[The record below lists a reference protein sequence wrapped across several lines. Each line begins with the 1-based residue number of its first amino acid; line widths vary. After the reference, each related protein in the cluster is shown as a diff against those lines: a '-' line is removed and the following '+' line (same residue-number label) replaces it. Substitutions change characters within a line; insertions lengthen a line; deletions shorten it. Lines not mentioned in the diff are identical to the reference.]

1 MFHIFVRLKKR
12 WRFALRGKCLNPEFF
27 WSVISRIRTKERDLL
42 FILYLVRIQK
52 NTDHKNSEIVQFSR
66 SFVGVTC
73 KFSYFF
79 LSQ

>member
-1 MFHIFVRLKKR
+1 M
-12 WRFALRGKCLNPEFF
+12 RGKCLNPEFF

-73 KFSYFF
+73 KFSFF
-79 LSQ
+79 SYHSKLLNRKISCLDMI